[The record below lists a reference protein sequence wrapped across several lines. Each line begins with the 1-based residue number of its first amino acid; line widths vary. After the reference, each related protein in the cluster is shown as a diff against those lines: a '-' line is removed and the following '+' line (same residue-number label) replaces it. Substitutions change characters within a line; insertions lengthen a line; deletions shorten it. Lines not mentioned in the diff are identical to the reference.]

1 MEIHEYQAKAIFK
14 QFGIK
19 ILRSELISHPQQV
32 ETVMQNWIA
41 PFGCLKPRCMLEEE
55 DWLEE

>member
-19 ILRSELISHPQQV
+19 TLRSELINHSQQV

-41 PFGCLKPRCMLEEE
+41 PFWGTESSSACRR
-55 DWLEE
+55 